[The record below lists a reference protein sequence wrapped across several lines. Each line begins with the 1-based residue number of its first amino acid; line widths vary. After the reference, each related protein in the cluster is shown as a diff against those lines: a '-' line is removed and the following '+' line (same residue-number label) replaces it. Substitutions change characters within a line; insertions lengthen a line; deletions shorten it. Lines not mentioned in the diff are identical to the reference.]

1 VATNSVTLDPVL
13 PDLDRGGRPP
23 GDRSGRGPGGGGGG
37 DSGSPGNGGSE
48 SRGGSPV
55 AVTGMWIALAPILML
70 FLAFVSAYIVR
81 QGIGSD
87 WNAVAVP
94 TVLWLNTAILGIS
107 SLVLEMARRQARAG
121 GAHRVWASMAL
132 LLGIAFVVGQW
143 LAWSELRGAGISIE
157 STPYS
162 SFFYLLTGAHAVHVA
177 GGILGLLAAVLWP
190 AVGWRGS
197 SPALVLRVTAI
208 YWHFLGVLWLGLF
221 FLLQFRR

>member
-1 VATNSVTLDPVL
+1 VGTDSAILDPVL

-23 GDRSGRGPGGGGGG
+23 GDRSGRGPGGGGG
-37 DSGSPGNGGSE
+37 NGGAPGSGGPTP
-48 SRGGSPV
+48 RGRAPI

-81 QGIGSD
+81 QGVGSD
-87 WNAVAVP
+87 WNP
-94 TVLWLNTAILGIS
+94 IPMPRVLWLNTAILAVS
-107 SLVLEMARRQARAG
+107 SLVLEVARRRARAG
-121 GAHRVWASMAL
+121 DAHRMWASLAF
-132 LLGIAFVVGQW
+132 LLGVAFVVGQVLGW
-143 LAWSELRGAGISIE
+143 RELRGAGISIA
-157 STPYS
+157 STPYT

-190 AVGWRGS
+190 PVGWRGS
-197 SPALVLRVTAI
+197 SPALVLRVAAI